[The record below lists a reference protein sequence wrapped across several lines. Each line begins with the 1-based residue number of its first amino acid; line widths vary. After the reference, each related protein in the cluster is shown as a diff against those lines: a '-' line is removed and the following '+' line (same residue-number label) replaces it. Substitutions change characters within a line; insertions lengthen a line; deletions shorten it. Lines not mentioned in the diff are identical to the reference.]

1 MNVHYFAFNKHFT
14 TALII
19 PFLALLLPPL
29 SASRFMLFDPESD
42 LSASPSLSLPPALQ
56 STTWPHFGEA
66 PSFRNGEECIA
77 SELYYS
83 GYNDED
89 NLCDSLAIHV
99 AMTLDVA
106 YIRGSVAAIL
116 SIVQHSVCP
125 ENVVFHFLASE
136 SKVELAQTLKLTFP
150 FLKFKVYHFDV
161 NLVKDKIS
169 ASIREALEQPLNYA
183 RTYLADLLPTCV
195 KRVIYLDSDVIALD
209 DIAKLWGTNLHSHP
223 IGAPE
228 YCHANFSKYFT
239 DMFWTDATLS
249 AVFEGRNP
257 CYFNTGVMVM
267 DLDMWRFWGY
277 TKAIE
282 EWMEV
287 QKEVRIY
294 ELGSLPPFLLVF
306 AGDVQPIEHRWN
318 QHGLGGDNFE
328 GLCRTL
334 HPGPVSLLHWSG
346 KGKPW
351 VRLDKGRPCSLDSLW
366 APYDL
371 GSNNNYL
378 QS

>member
-1 MNVHYFAFNKHFT
+1 MNVHCSALNKHILT
-14 TALII
+14 ILIT
-19 PFLALLLPPL
+19 FLALLSPSPAATR
-29 SASRFMLFDPESD
+29 SVLFDPESD
-42 LSASPSLSLPPALQ
+42 LRASHLPSLPPTLQ
-56 STTWPHFGEA
+56 RSTWPHFREA
-66 PSFRNGEECIA
+66 PSFRNGKECVA
-77 SELYYS
+77 SELYFS
-83 GYNDED
+83 GYMEED
-89 NLCDSLAIHV
+89 SLCDSLAVHV

-106 YIRGSVAAIL
+106 YIRGSIAAIL

-136 SKVELAQTLKLTFP
+136 SKVELAHLLRLTFP
-150 FLKFKVYHFDV
+150 YLKFKVYNFDV

-183 RTYLADLLPTCV
+183 RTYLADLLPSCV
-195 KRVIYLDSDVIALD
+195 KRVIYLDSDVVVLD
-209 DIAKLWGTNLHSHP
+209 DIAKLWGTNLNAHP
-223 IGAPE
+223 LGAPE
-228 YCHANFSKYFT
+228 YCHANFTVYFT
-239 DMFWTDATLS
+239 NTFWMDATLS

-257 CYFNTGVMVM
+257 CYFNTGVMVL

-277 TKAIE
+277 TKTIE

-351 VRLDKGRPCSLDSLW
+351 VRLDNGRPCSLDSLW

-371 GSNNNYL
+371 ASNNNLL